1 MRIRPPHKHEKHWA
15 HVSLKTM
22 CALAI
27 LIAIIVTIWGLP
39 AIMEFPL
46 ALIAVAV
53 YAIYAYHENKHHKER
68 K

>member
-1 MRIRPPHKHEKHWA
+1 
-15 HVSLKTM
+15 M